1 MIRSRRS
8 LVLGVLLFCA
18 VQAGLS
24 RSIES
29 DALPVRDPIFTEK
42 IERLRTHSEFW
53 SNSTDRPRL
62 LALGSSRTQLLI
74 DCDRLAP
81 EFYTFNFGCSSCG
94 TIAQSLYLRRLLDA
108 GVHAEVLLI
117 EIHPALLAELPEPFE
132 MRWLQPHR
140 LRADESSALRELG
153 CSSDAAATTDCHWF
167 QSSSHYRRA
176 LLNEYAPGL
185 LPGSQAIRRNRT
197 SDHRG
202 YVLGI
207 EPSPQ
212 RHFELTENSLR
223 EYGPAFADYRPGG
236 PACAALERMIDLGQQ
251 RGMHVVLF
259 VTPESTAFQTAYG
272 GAGNARFDAFLN
284 RLSNE
289 RAVPILRSRGW
300 LNDGDF
306 ADGHHAT
313 PRGAAAFTDRLK
325 GELPR

>member
-1 MIRSRRS
+1 MRSRRS

-42 IERLRTHSEFW
+42 LELLRKHPEFW
-53 SNSTDRPRL
+53 SDLTARPRL

-74 DCDRLAP
+74 DAERLGP
-81 EFYTFNFGCSSCG
+81 EFHAFNFGCSSCG
-94 TIAQSLYLRRLLDA
+94 PIAQWLYLRRLIDA
-108 GVHAEVLLI
+108 GVHADVLLI
-117 EIHPALLAELPEPFE
+117 EIHPALLADLPEPFE
-132 MRWLQPHR
+132 MRWLQPYR
-140 LRADESSALRELG
+140 LRAGESAALRELG
-153 CSSDAAATTDCHWF
+153 CPVDAAATTGCHWF

-176 LLNEYAPGL
+176 LLNEYVPGW

-197 SDHRG
+197 SDTRG

-207 EPSPQ
+207 EPTPQ
-212 RHFELTENSLR
+212 RRIELTDNAMR

-236 PACAALERMIDLGQQ
+236 PACAALERMLELGRQ
-251 RGMHVVLF
+251 RGMRVILF
-259 VTPESTAFQTAYG
+259 VAPESTEFQSGYG
-272 GAGNARFDAFLN
+272 NVGINRFEEFLD
-284 RLSNE
+284 RLPDE
-289 RAVPILRSRGW
+289 RAVPVTKSRSW
-300 LNDGDF
+300 LTDVDF

>member
-1 MIRSRRS
+1 MMRSRRT
-8 LVLGVLLFCA
+8 LILGALLFCA

-42 IERLRTHSEFW
+42 LALLRTHPEFW
-53 SNSTDRPRL
+53 NQSTDRPRL

-74 DCDRLAP
+74 DAERLDP
-81 EFYTFNFGCSSCG
+81 EFHAFNFGCSSCG
-94 TIAQSLYLRRLLDA
+94 PIAQWLYLHRLIDA
-108 GVHAEVLLI
+108 GVYADVLLI

-140 LRADESSALRELG
+140 LRADESAALCELG
-153 CSSDAAATTDCHWF
+153 CSIDAAATTGCHWL

-185 LPGSQAIRRNRT
+185 LPSSQAIRRNRT
-197 SDHRG
+197 ADGRG

-207 EPSPQ
+207 EPTPQ
-212 RHFELTENSLR
+212 RRIELTDNAMR

-236 PACAALERMIDLGQQ
+236 PACAALERMIGLGRH
-251 RGMHVVLF
+251 RGMRVILF
-259 VTPESTAFQTAYG
+259 VVPESTEFQNEYG
-272 GAGNARFDAFLN
+272 TLGNARFDEFVD
-284 RLSNE
+284 RLANKGN
-289 RAVPILRSRGW
+289 VTILKSRGW
-300 LNDGDF
+300 LPDEDF

-325 GELPR
+325 GKLPR